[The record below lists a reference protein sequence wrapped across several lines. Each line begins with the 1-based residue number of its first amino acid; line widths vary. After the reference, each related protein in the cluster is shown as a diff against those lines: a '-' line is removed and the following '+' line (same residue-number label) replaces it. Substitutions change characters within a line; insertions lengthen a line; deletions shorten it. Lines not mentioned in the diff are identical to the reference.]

1 MLEKSVV
8 EERDKVFSS
17 RGNRQEDAKF
27 CNTHGLDGLAF
38 NNLVSLQKKADAIG
52 QKDWFFN
59 MAGNEVLPKIDNHTY
74 QVLARKFKVWMTLTH
89 IVWKLLKMSHFSSW
103 HFPPFFILLKLTYLV
118 TLFDSKLCV
127 YKNFFLKTFLIK
139 FCPLKM

>member
-59 MAGNEVLPKIDNHTY
+59 LAGNEVLPKIDNHAY
-74 QVLARKFKVWMTLTH
+74 KVLARKFKVGMTLTH
-89 IVWKLLKMSHFSSW
+89 IVWKLLKCLMLSSLTFSTNLCPFKTDLSSNTDWPQASCFQKLAKTDYFW
-103 HFPPFFILLKLTYLV
+103 HF
-118 TLFDSKLCV
+118 
-127 YKNFFLKTFLIK
+127 
-139 FCPLKM
+139 